1 MGYFFNVICGNYD
14 RVNDSHYY
22 NGIKKNEDERF
33 EEITLMLSSVG
44 INNVRKSNLDSISE
58 NPNEN
63 YFYILNGFESF
74 NILTPDIGHD
84 ELPLETKLRNMY
96 WNHDNL
102 RIIFIGNPEIFND
115 VTKVITKINLPTER
129 FYLLNEK
136 ELNNSFFTNLINI
149 KKRET
154 LNIVYD
160 KWSQDFG
167 VYFPNLYEEPNKR
180 RYRIVIGF
188 FRFYKMFSDI
198 KNCTLDEVF
207 DNPNE
212 NYYYFINGDNM
223 SDHFSKSLLGN
234 DFKTLPLPSKVKECF
249 LECPN
254 FNIVLLN
261 EHEYETKNFI
271 SLIDTIC
278 KNENLDSKRIY
289 IWNNNSKLNQ
299 YKEEL
304 NTDLNVYSLD
314 FLVKFICD
322 HMVQFGE
329 PRFTPDKTGNFFMCH
344 NRSPKPHRYGLLA
357 LMMKN
362 NILSEVDWSLVYG
375 WYRKK
380 QLNFNPD
387 YSFYS
392 PIFTKEECDMLKLE
406 IDTLN
411 DIDIKKSNF
420 ENEKGWF
427 DDTSNHA
434 QVDWKNIYENRTF
447 ESSYVNIVTES
458 CYDRPEIHIT
468 EKSMKPFYFYQLPI
482 FLSSYNHV
490 KMLKDRFGFDLFD
503 DIINHDYDNEPDDKK
518 RFIMVFNEILRL
530 LKNKEQVIEFY
541 KNNEDRFIKNR
552 DKIIDI
558 DNSKRDEIYFKS
570 LIYKK

>member
-1 MGYFFNVICGNYD
+1 MGYFFNVIYGDYD
-14 RVNDSHYY
+14 RVNNSHYH
-22 NGIKKNEDERF
+22 NGIKKDEDEKF
-33 EEITLMLSSVG
+33 EGIKSILSGIG
-44 INNVRKSNLDSISE
+44 INNIRKCSLDSISE

-63 YFYILNGFESF
+63 YFYILNGFKTF
-74 NILTPDIGHD
+74 NIVTPDIGHD

-102 RIIFIGNPEIFND
+102 RIIFIGDSEIFKD
-115 VTKVITKINLPTER
+115 VTKVVKKINLPEDR
-129 FYLLNEK
+129 FYVIDEK
-136 ELNNSFFTNLINI
+136 QINNSFFTDLMNL
-149 KKRET
+149 KKRDT

-160 KWSQDFG
+160 KWNEDMET
-167 VYFPNLYEEPNKR
+167 YLPNLHEEPNKR

-188 FRFYKMFSDI
+188 FRFYKMFGDI
-198 KNCTLDEVF
+198 KNCMLDEVF
-207 DNPNE
+207 NTPNE
-212 NYYYFINGDNM
+212 NYYYFINGDNISHHI
-223 SDHFSKSLLGN
+223 SDEQ
-234 DFKTLPLPSKVKECF
+234 TLPLPTKVRECF
-249 LECPN
+249 LNCSN

-271 SLIDTIC
+271 SLVDDIS
-278 KNENLDSKRIY
+278 KNEGLDPKRIY

-304 NTDLNVYSLD
+304 GTDLNVYSLD

-329 PRFTPDKTGNFFMCH
+329 PRFIPDKTGNFFMCH

-362 NILSEVDWSLVYG
+362 NILNEVDWSLVYG

-380 QLNFNPD
+380 QLRFNPD
-387 YSFYS
+387 YPFYS

-411 DIDIKKSNF
+411 NIDIKKSNF

-427 DDTSNHA
+427 DDTSDHA
-434 QVDWKNIYENRTF
+434 QVEWKNIYENRTF
-447 ESSYVNIVTES
+447 ESSYINIVTES
-458 CYDRPEIHIT
+458 CYDKPEIHIT

-482 FLSSYNHV
+482 FVSSFNHV

-518 RFIMVFNEILRL
+518 RFILIFNEILRL
-530 LKNKEQVIEFY
+530 LKNKNEIIEFY
-541 KNNEDRFIKNR
+541 RSNEQRFINNR
-552 DKIIDI
+552 NIIINI
-558 DNSKRDEIYFKS
+558 DNSKRDQDYFKS

>member
-1 MGYFFNVICGNYD
+1 MGHFFNLIYGDYD
-14 RVNDSHYY
+14 RINHIHYH
-22 NGIKKNEDERF
+22 NQIKKSNDEKF
-33 EEITLMLSSVG
+33 ESTKSLLTNVG
-44 INNVRKSNLDSISE
+44 VKNIRKCTLDSISE

-63 YFYILNGFESF
+63 YFYILTGLETF
-74 NILTPDIGHD
+74 NVFSTEVTDD
-84 ELPLETKLRNMY
+84 ELPFETKLRNEY
-96 WNHDNL
+96 WNHNNIH
-102 RIIFIGNPEIFND
+102 IIFIGKSEFFD
-115 VTKVITKINLPTER
+115 DFTKIIRKMNMPSDR
-129 FYLLNEK
+129 FYLLDENKINESYF
-136 ELNNSFFTNLINI
+136 NNLISS
-149 KKRET
+149 KKRDT

-160 KWSQDFG
+160 NWNEDCSI
-167 VYFPNLYEEPNKR
+167 YYPNLNSDSDQR
-180 RYRIVIGF
+180 RYRIVTGF
-188 FRFYKMFSDI
+188 FRFYKMFNSI
-198 KNCTLDEVF
+198 KNCILDEVF
-207 DNPNE
+207 NNLNE
-212 NYYYFINGDNM
+212 NYYYFINGDNINN
-223 SDHFSKSLLGN
+223 HFSYVQ
-234 DFKTLPLPSKVKECF
+234 TLPLPDKVRECF
-249 LECPN
+249 LNCPN

-304 NTDLNVYSLD
+304 GTNLNVYSLD

-322 HMVQFGE
+322 HMVQLGE
-329 PRFTPDKTGNFFMCH
+329 LRFITDKTGNFFMCH

-362 NILSEVDWSLVYG
+362 NIINEIDWSLVYG

-380 QLNFNPD
+380 QLKFNPD

-392 PIFTKEECDMLKLE
+392 PIFTKEECDMLKNE
-406 IDTLN
+406 INLLN

-420 ENEKGWF
+420 ETEKDWF
-427 DDTSNHA
+427 DDIEDHA
-434 QVDWKNIYENRTF
+434 QVQWKNIYENRTF
-447 ESSYVNIVTES
+447 ESSYINIVTES

-482 FLSSYNHV
+482 FVSSYNHV

-503 DIINHDYDNEPDDKK
+503 DVINHDYDNEPDDKK
-518 RFIMVFNEILRL
+518 RFILVFNEIMRI
-530 LKNKEQVIEFY
+530 LKNKNEIIEFY
-541 KNNEDRFIKNR
+541 KNNEQRFINNR
-552 DKIIDI
+552 NIIVKI
-558 DNSKRDEIYFKS
+558 DNSKRDNDYFKN

>member
-1 MGYFFNVICGNYD
+1 MGYFFNVIYGDYD
-14 RVNDSHYY
+14 RVNELHYY
-22 NGIKKNEDERF
+22 NGIKKNEDEKF
-33 EEITLMLSSVG
+33 EGIKLVLSNIG
-44 INNVRKSNLDSISE
+44 INNIRKCTLDSISE
-58 NPNEN
+58 NPNED
-63 YFYILNGFESF
+63 YFYILNGFETF
-74 NILTPDIGHD
+74 NIVTKDIGHD
-84 ELPLETKLRNMY
+84 DLPLDTKLRNMY

-102 RIIFIGNPEIFND
+102 RIIFIGNPEIFKD

-129 FYLLNEK
+129 FYVLDEK
-136 ELNNSFFTNLINI
+136 EVNNSFFNNLINI
-149 KKRET
+149 KKQKT
-154 LNIVYD
+154 LNVVYD
-160 KWSQDFG
+160 KWNEDFG
-167 VYFPNLYEEPNKR
+167 TYFPNLHEEPNKR

-188 FRFYKMFSDI
+188 FRFYKMFGNI

-212 NYYYFINGDNM
+212 NYYYFINSDNISHHI
-223 SDHFSKSLLGN
+223 SDEQ
-234 DFKTLPLPSKVKECF
+234 TLPLPVKVRECF
-249 LECPN
+249 LQYPN

-271 SLIDTIC
+271 SQIDTIC

-362 NILSEVDWSLVYG
+362 NILNEVDWSLVYG

-380 QLNFNPD
+380 QLKFNPD
-387 YSFYS
+387 YPFYS
-392 PIFTKEECDMLKLE
+392 PIFTKEECDMLKSE
-406 IDTLN
+406 IDALN
-411 DIDIKKSNF
+411 NIDIKKSNF

-427 DDTSNHA
+427 DDTSDHA
-434 QVDWKNIYENRTF
+434 QVEWKNIYENRTF

-482 FLSSYNHV
+482 FVSSYNHV
-490 KMLKDRFGFDLFD
+490 KILKDRFGFDLFD
-503 DIINHDYDNEPDDKK
+503 DIVNHDYDNEPDDKK
-518 RFIMVFNEILRL
+518 RFILVFNEILRL
-530 LKNKEQVIEFY
+530 LKNKNQVIEFY
-541 KNNEDRFIKNR
+541 KNNEQRFIDNKN
-552 DKIIDI
+552 KIIDI

-570 LIYKK
+570 LIHKNE

>member
-1 MGYFFNVICGNYD
+1 MFGN
-14 RVNDSHYY
+14 
-22 NGIKKNEDERF
+22 
-33 EEITLMLSSVG
+33 
-44 INNVRKSNLDSISE
+44 
-58 NPNEN
+58 
-63 YFYILNGFESF
+63 
-74 NILTPDIGHD
+74 
-84 ELPLETKLRNMY
+84 
-96 WNHDNL
+96 
-102 RIIFIGNPEIFND
+102 
-115 VTKVITKINLPTER
+115 
-129 FYLLNEK
+129 
-136 ELNNSFFTNLINI
+136 
-149 KKRET
+149 
-154 LNIVYD
+154 
-160 KWSQDFG
+160 
-167 VYFPNLYEEPNKR
+167 
-180 RYRIVIGF
+180 
-188 FRFYKMFSDI
+188 I

-212 NYYYFINGDNM
+212 NYYYFINSDNISHHI
-223 SDHFSKSLLGN
+223 SDEQ
-234 DFKTLPLPSKVKECF
+234 TLPLPVKVRECF
-249 LECPN
+249 LQYPN

-271 SLIDTIC
+271 SQIDTIC

-362 NILSEVDWSLVYG
+362 NILNEVDWSLVYG

-380 QLNFNPD
+380 QLKFNPD
-387 YSFYS
+387 YPFYS
-392 PIFTKEECDMLKLE
+392 PIFTKEECDMLKSE
-406 IDTLN
+406 IDALN
-411 DIDIKKSNF
+411 NIDIKKSNF

-427 DDTSNHA
+427 DDTSDHA
-434 QVDWKNIYENRTF
+434 QVEWKNIYENRTF

-482 FLSSYNHV
+482 FVSSYNHV
-490 KMLKDRFGFDLFD
+490 KILKDRFGFDLFD
-503 DIINHDYDNEPDDKK
+503 DIVNHDYDNEPDDKK
-518 RFIMVFNEILRL
+518 RFILVFNEILRL
-530 LKNKEQVIEFY
+530 LKNKNQVIEFY
-541 KNNEDRFIKNR
+541 KNNEQRFIDNKN
-552 DKIIDI
+552 KIIDI

-570 LIYKK
+570 LIHKNE

>member
-1 MGYFFNVICGNYD
+1 MGHFFNLIYGDYD
-14 RVNDSHYY
+14 RINHIHYH
-22 NGIKKNEDERF
+22 NQIKKSNDEKF
-33 EEITLMLSSVG
+33 ESIKSLLTNVG
-44 INNVRKSNLDSISE
+44 VKNIRKCTLDSISE
-58 NPNEN
+58 NPNEK
-63 YFYILNGFESF
+63 YFYILTGLETF
-74 NILTPDIGHD
+74 NVFSPEVSND
-84 ELPLETKLRNMY
+84 ELPFETKLRNEY
-96 WNHDNL
+96 WNRDNIN
-102 RIIFIGNPEIFND
+102 IIFIGKSEFFSD
-115 VTKVITKINLPTER
+115 FTKIITKINLPSDR
-129 FYLLNEK
+129 FYLLDENNINESYF
-136 ELNNSFFTNLINI
+136 NNLINS
-149 KKRET
+149 KKRDT

-160 KWSQDFG
+160 NWNEDCSMC
-167 VYFPNLYEEPNKR
+167 YPNLISDINER
-180 RYRIVIGF
+180 RYRMVTGF
-188 FRFYKMFSDI
+188 FRFYKMFNDI

-207 DNPNE
+207 NNSNE
-212 NYYYFINGDNM
+212 NYYYFINGDNI
-223 SDHFSKSLLGN
+223 SNHFS
-234 DFKTLPLPSKVKECF
+234 DVQTLPLPEKVRECF
-249 LECPN
+249 LNCPN

-304 NTDLNVYSLD
+304 GTDLNVYSLD

-322 HMVQFGE
+322 HMVQLGK
-329 PRFTPDKTGNFFMCH
+329 PRFITDKTGNFFMCH

-362 NILSEVDWSLVYG
+362 NIINEIDWSLVYG

-380 QLNFNPD
+380 QLKFNPD

-392 PIFTKEECDMLKLE
+392 PIFDKGECDMLKNE
-406 IDTLN
+406 IDYLN
-411 DIDIKKSNF
+411 NIDIKKSNF
-420 ENEKGWF
+420 ETEKDWF
-427 DDTSNHA
+427 DDIEDHA
-434 QVDWKNIYENRTF
+434 QVQWKNIYENRTF

-458 CYDRPEIHIT
+458 CYDKPEIHIT

-482 FLSSYNHV
+482 FVSSYNHV

-518 RFIMVFNEILRL
+518 RFILVFNEIMRL
-530 LKNKEQVIEFY
+530 LKNKNEIIEFY
-541 KNNEDRFIKNR
+541 KNNEQRFINNR
-552 DKIIDI
+552 NIIVEI
-558 DNSKRDEIYFKS
+558 DNSKRDNDYFKS

>member
-1 MGYFFNVICGNYD
+1 MGYFFNVIYGDYD
-14 RVNDSHYY
+14 RVNELHYY
-22 NGIKKNEDERF
+22 NGVKKNEDEKF
-33 EEITLMLSSVG
+33 EGIKLVLSNIG
-44 INNVRKSNLDSISE
+44 INNIRKCTLDSISE
-58 NPNEN
+58 NPNED
-63 YFYILNGFESF
+63 YFYILNGFETF
-74 NILTPDIGHD
+74 NIVTKDIGHD
-84 ELPLETKLRNMY
+84 DLPLDTKLRNMY

-102 RIIFIGNPEIFND
+102 RIIFIGNPEIFKD

-129 FYLLNEK
+129 FYVLDEK
-136 ELNNSFFTNLINI
+136 EVNNSFFNNLINI
-149 KKRET
+149 KKQKT
-154 LNIVYD
+154 LNVVYD
-160 KWSQDFG
+160 KWNEDFG
-167 VYFPNLYEEPNKR
+167 TYFPNLHEEPNKR

-188 FRFYKMFSDI
+188 FRFYKMFGNI

-212 NYYYFINGDNM
+212 NYYYFINSDNISHHI
-223 SDHFSKSLLGN
+223 SDEQ
-234 DFKTLPLPSKVKECF
+234 TLPLPVKVRECF
-249 LECPN
+249 LQYPN

-271 SLIDTIC
+271 SQIDTIC

-362 NILSEVDWSLVYG
+362 NILNEVDWSLVYG

-380 QLNFNPD
+380 QLKFNPD
-387 YSFYS
+387 YPFYS
-392 PIFTKEECDMLKLE
+392 PIFTKEECDMLKSE
-406 IDTLN
+406 IDALN
-411 DIDIKKSNF
+411 NIDIKKSNF

-427 DDTSNHA
+427 DDTSDHA
-434 QVDWKNIYENRTF
+434 QVEWKNIYENRTF

-482 FLSSYNHV
+482 FVSSYNHV
-490 KMLKDRFGFDLFD
+490 KILKDRFGFDLFD
-503 DIINHDYDNEPDDKK
+503 DIVNHDYDNEPDDKK
-518 RFIMVFNEILRL
+518 RFILVFNEILRL
-530 LKNKEQVIEFY
+530 LKNKNQVIEFY
-541 KNNEDRFIKNR
+541 KNNEQRFIDNKN
-552 DKIIDI
+552 KIIDI
-558 DNSKRDEIYFKS
+558 DNSKRDEISFKS
-570 LIYKK
+570 LIHKNE